1 MKQLSFLYKA
11 IFWFCILLLTVSS
24 LSAQQMPEKGNEIG
38 TLYNCNI
45 VDTDSGEILY
55 GQTVVVEDGV
65 IIKISPSKK
74 RIKKG
79 EIDLSG
85 KYIMPGLIDSH
96 THWGSFGQDST
107 MAAELSAEYLK
118 CGVTTVRDVGGN
130 VLNIKDHLKHVAE
143 GAYMGPDV
151 YYSSFWATGDYH
163 IMDYDYRGWDGD
175 KNACPWS
182 RMFSVKDS
190 TNQAIERAVLEAKA
204 IGCTGFKLYINYS
217 EEDLARIIPIIK
229 KHGMKVWG
237 HASQVHGAK
246 AIDVAG
252 SGIEVVSHAYM
263 LVDIFESR
271 DSLTF
276 EELEYVKQVCK
287 VLKKNDIVLDITAH
301 ISLEGDMPY
310 SVDIIKEA
318 YAAGVR
324 FVVGTDYF
332 GCAVPDEIKR
342 LKECGI
348 SNIDILRAATLTGA
362 EIIGQAGK
370 LGVIAEGAEADI
382 IVLPGNPVEDLD
394 VLNSVEATIVDGR
407 IGDID

>member
-1 MKQLSFLYKA
+1 ML
-11 IFWFCILLLTVSS
+11 
-24 LSAQQMPEKGNEIG
+24 EKGNEIG

-55 GQTVVVEDGV
+55 GQTVEVKDGV
-65 IIKISPSKK
+65 IIKISPSRKK
-74 RIKKG
+74 IKKG
-79 EIDLSG
+79 EIDLTG

-190 TNQAIERAVLEAKA
+190 TDQAIERAVLEAKA

-237 HASQVHGAK
+237 HSSQVHGAK

-263 LVDIFESR
+263 LADIFESR

-287 VLKKNDIVLDITAH
+287 ALKKNDIVLDFFSGSGTTAH
-301 ISLEGDMPY
+301 
-310 SVDIIKEA
+310 SVMKLNALDGGNRKFILVQLPEECDPKSDATRFGYKTICQIGEERIRRAGKKIKEE
-318 YAAGVR
+318 
-324 FVVGTDYF
+324 FKT
-332 GCAVPDEIKR
+332 
-342 LKECGI
+342 
-348 SNIDILRAATLTGA
+348 
-362 EIIGQAGK
+362 
-370 LGVIAEGAEADI
+370 
-382 IVLPGNPVEDLD
+382 
-394 VLNSVEATIVDGR
+394 
-407 IGDID
+407 

>member
-1 MKQLSFLYKA
+1 MSKIHWIYIILFLPFVVSCSYNNE
-11 IFWFCILLLTVSS
+11 LT
-24 LSAQQMPEKGNEIG
+24 LF
-38 TLYNCNI
+38 NCNI
-45 VDTDSGEILY
+45 VDTESGRILSN
-55 GQTVVVEDGV
+55 QTIYIKDG
-65 IIKISPSKK
+65 IIKKIAPSE
-74 RIKKG
+74 RNIKDG
-79 EIDLSG
+79 EVDLSG
-85 KYIMPGLIDSH
+85 KYVMPGLIDSH
-96 THWGSFGQDST
+96 THWGSFAFDST
-107 MAAELSAEYLK
+107 SAAELSKEYLK
-118 CGVTTVRDVGGN
+118 CGVTTVRDLGSN
-130 VLNIKDHLKHVAE
+130 YINIKRYFDHLEAGHFQ
-143 GAYMGPDV
+143 GPDV
-151 YYSSFWATGDYH
+151 YYSSFWATGDYYLQDDD
-163 IMDYDYRGWDGD
+163 IKGWDGT
-175 KNACPWS
+175 KYACPWS

-190 TNQAIERAVLEAKA
+190 TDQAIERAVLEAKA

-263 LVDIFESR
+263 LADIFESR

-287 VLKKNDIVLDITAH
+287 ALKKNDIVLDITAH

-362 EIIGQAGK
+362 EIIGQVGK

-382 IVLPGNPVEDLD
+382 IVLPGNPVKDLD
-394 VLNSVEATIVDGR
+394 VLNNIEATILDGKIR
-407 IGDID
+407 